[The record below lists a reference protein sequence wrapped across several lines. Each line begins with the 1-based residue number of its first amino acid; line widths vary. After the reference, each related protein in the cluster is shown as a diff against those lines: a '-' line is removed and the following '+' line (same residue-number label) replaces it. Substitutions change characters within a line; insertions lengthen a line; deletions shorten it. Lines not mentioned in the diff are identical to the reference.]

1 MIQDG
6 RFREDLYYRLTEIIV
21 DIPPL
26 RERPGDPSLL
36 AHAFLDRLA
45 RAEKRSIK
53 GFTPDALHAIEA
65 HAWPGNVREME
76 NLLRR
81 AVIMTEG
88 PLISTEDLGLRDAA
102 VHDNLPVNLRQVRE
116 EAERRA
122 IVRAMARTQH
132 NIAQTAELL
141 GVSRPTLYDLM
152 SRYGL
157 K

>member
-1 MIQDG
+1 MIQEG
-6 RFREDLYYRLTEIIV
+6 RFREDLYYRLSEIVI

-26 RERPGDPSLL
+26 RERPGDASLL
-36 AHAFLDRLA
+36 AHAFLERLA

-53 GFTPDALHAIEA
+53 GFSADAMHALEA
-65 HAWPGNVREME
+65 HNWPGNVREME

-81 AVIMTEG
+81 AVIMSDG
-88 PLISTEDLGLRDAA
+88 PMISAQDLGLEPNAA
-102 VHDNLPVNLRQVRE
+102 QNSLPFNLRQVRE

-122 IVRAMARTQH
+122 IVRALARTQN

-141 GVSRPTLYDLM
+141 GVSRPTLYDIM
-152 SRYGL
+152 NRYGL